1 MVGQVVWQGT
11 SIIVTSIIVTSIIAT
26 SIIVTSIIIG
36 KRAMC
41 LIVKRRHVV

>member
-26 SIIVTSIIIG
+26 SIIVTSIISG